1 MPNGKKVYGLAFL
14 IGSRMLVG
22 LFSSN
27 GVPDGFS
34 NNGVPDGFS
43 NNGVPDSLSLVSND
57 FPDFLFLIGLTRL
70 ADGLFVSGGSE
81 CK

>member
-1 MPNGKKVYGLAFL
+1 MPNGKKVYGLDFL

-27 GVPDGFS
+27 GVPDG
-34 NNGVPDGFS
+34 
-43 NNGVPDSLSLVSND
+43 LSSASND

-70 ADGLFVSGGSE
+70 ADGLFVSGDSLSGGSE

>member
-1 MPNGKKVYGLAFL
+1 MPNGKKVYGLDFL

-27 GVPDGFS
+27 GVSG
-34 NNGVPDGFS
+34 G
-43 NNGVPDSLSLVSND
+43 LSSASND

-70 ADGLFVSGGSE
+70 ADGLFLSGGSE

>member
-1 MPNGKKVYGLAFL
+1 MPNGKKVYGLVFL

-22 LFSSN
+22 LFS
-27 GVPDGFS
+27 
-34 NNGVPDGFS
+34 NNGVPDG
-43 NNGVPDSLSLVSND
+43 LSLASND

-70 ADGLFVSGGSE
+70 VDGLFLLGGSE

>member
-1 MPNGKKVYGLAFL
+1 
-14 IGSRMLVG
+14 MLVG
-22 LFSSN
+22 L
-27 GVPDGFS
+27 FS

-43 NNGVPDSLSLVSND
+43 SNGVSGGLSSASND

-70 ADGLFVSGGSE
+70 ADGLFLSGGSE

>member
-1 MPNGKKVYGLAFL
+1 MPNGKKVYGLVFL

-22 LFSSN
+22 LFS
-27 GVPDGFS
+27 

-43 NNGVPDSLSLVSND
+43 SNGVSGGLSSASND

-70 ADGLFVSGGSE
+70 VDGLFLLGGSE

>member
-1 MPNGKKVYGLAFL
+1 MPNGKKVYGLDFL

-27 GVPDGFS
+27 GVSD
-34 NNGVPDGFS
+34 V
-43 NNGVPDSLSLVSND
+43 LSSASND